1 MQFQGKRVK
10 QVRWVHGRACVVRL
24 ELEAVIP
31 IDDPSEPCFE
41 PQTVEFLR
49 QVHEKAEAGDV
60 DWLRGVG
67 QVYAR
72 VPA

>member
-1 MQFQGKRVK
+1 MKFEGKRVK
-10 QVRWVHGRACVVRL
+10 QVRWIHAAACVVRV
-24 ELEAVIP
+24 EVEAVIP

-49 QVHEKAEAGDV
+49 EVHARAETGDIA
-60 DWLRGVG
+60 WLRNVG
-67 QVYAR
+67 QVYTR